1 MKKFVRSM
9 GHASRGIVTAAR
21 EQQNL
26 RIHLVIIIPVIIFGV
41 YLELTAVEW
50 SIIILTI
57 GMVVVAE
64 LLNTAI
70 EYAVDLAS
78 PDFHHMAKKAKDVA
92 AAAVLMSAIIA
103 TLIALTI
110 FGNKLFNLLVQ

>member
-1 MKKFVRSM
+1 M

-26 RIHLVIIIPVIIFGV
+26 RIHLCVILPVVIFGV
-41 YLELTAVEW
+41 YLDLTAVEW
-50 SIIILTI
+50 AIIILTI
-57 GMVVVAE
+57 GVVVVAE

-70 EYAVDLAS
+70 EYTVDLVS
-78 PDFHHMAKKAKDVA
+78 PEFHPLAKKAKDVA
-92 AAAVLMSAIIA
+92 AAAVLMSAFIA

-110 FGNKLFNLLVQ
+110 FGNKLFNLLIQ